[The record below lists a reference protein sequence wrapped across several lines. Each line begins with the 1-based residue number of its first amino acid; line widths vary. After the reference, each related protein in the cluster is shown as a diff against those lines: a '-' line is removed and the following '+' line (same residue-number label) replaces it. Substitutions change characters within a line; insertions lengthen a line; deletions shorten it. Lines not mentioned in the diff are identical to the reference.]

1 MSQQLFLSWHTLE
14 ISCQPFM
21 VPYQTLNH
29 GVSLLML
36 FPSCSQQ
43 KVDMPFNLFRD
54 IPFWRN
60 AYQQLLYWLIHYSY
74 YPLIT
79 FIIQTNYFL
88 SFFISFQVAMVS
100 DNLIYPMQNTRGPGL
115 MGCKTD
121 TGQKHMLMQVR
132 HGFSFCSSLK
142 TNLRVLSNVM
152 AFNLFT
158 LSYTLDKLFK
168 T

>member
-1 MSQQLFLSWHTLE
+1 MHTSNCYIYWYTVRIHSLRLLSKQIIFVFFTL
-14 ISCQPFM
+14 
-21 VPYQTLNH
+21 
-29 GVSLLML
+29 
-36 FPSCSQQ
+36 
-43 KVDMPFNLFRD
+43 
-54 IPFWRN
+54 
-60 AYQQLLYWLIHYSY
+60 
-74 YPLIT
+74 
-79 FIIQTNYFL
+79 
-88 SFFISFQVAMVS
+88 FQVDMVS

-121 TGQKHMLMQVR
+121 TGQKHMPMQVR

-168 T
+168 TEYTFLRKTSLNRSFNISYYWKHVSHL

>member
-1 MSQQLFLSWHTLE
+1 MHTSNCY
-14 ISCQPFM
+14 IDWYT
-21 VPYQTLNH
+21 VRITHYVYYQNK
-29 GVSLLML
+29 S
-36 FPSCSQQ
+36 
-43 KVDMPFNLFRD
+43 
-54 IPFWRN
+54 
-60 AYQQLLYWLIHYSY
+60 
-74 YPLIT
+74 
-79 FIIQTNYFL
+79 FL

-121 TGQKHMLMQVR
+121 TGQKHMPMQVR

-168 T
+168 TEYTFLRKSSLNRSFNISYYRKHVSHL

>member
-1 MSQQLFLSWHTLE
+1 
-14 ISCQPFM
+14 
-21 VPYQTLNH
+21 
-29 GVSLLML
+29 
-36 FPSCSQQ
+36 
-43 KVDMPFNLFRD
+43 
-54 IPFWRN
+54 
-60 AYQQLLYWLIHYSY
+60 
-74 YPLIT
+74 
-79 FIIQTNYFL
+79 
-88 SFFISFQVAMVS
+88 MVS

-158 LSYTLDKLFK
+158 LSYTLDKLQNYSKLNMNFK
-168 T
+168 KSFFKQDFYYILLLKTRFTSLVK